1 MSAKDKTTGKNQ
13 STGALRA
20 VGQSFVGRGGTIL
33 ILFVILSMVVS
44 GRLFALTVLDAE
56 ALAGEGTD
64 VRTTEIVLTASRGT
78 MYDRNG
84 NVIAISV
91 EAVTIYANPTKIT
104 DPKKTAEI
112 LGDILGGN
120 AQDYLDAI
128 TKDPDSTFVYIA
140 KKVDT
145 DNQQKLQDANQEY
158 LDAAIKAIREE
169 GDDVP
174 VEILTPLTGIE
185 FLPDT
190 RREYPAGNI
199 GAQIIG
205 AVNDEGI
212 GVSGLEQTYDSIL
225 RGVDGVRVVE
235 QAKRV
240 SQNKNPLP
248 MIDSIVHEVQP
259 IAGNDLII
267 TIDIEMQQFLEL
279 NLQAVANQRKCESAS
294 TILLDGSTGEII
306 AAASIP
312 LYDRDNITAEQVAN
326 GATNVKAITQP
337 YEPGST
343 FKSVIAGIALEQGVM
358 GADDVIYCPPS
369 LQIYDYTIRDS
380 VDRAGMEMSLRQ
392 IIAKSSNIGVSL
404 IEQQV
409 GSALFYEYL
418 LRMGLGTYTHV
429 DYPGETPGT
438 LASVEDWSAVQAA
451 NIAFG
456 QGLEVSLLQVASIY
470 GAIANDG
477 IMMQPHFLLARPQHD
492 IELQYKSTKIF
503 EPETCRTLNSI
514 LRSCVTDGYGEN
526 ADVPGYEA
534 AGKTGTAEI
543 GTHVGGYGTTW
554 GTYVCSFV
562 GYLDNS
568 TSNYVFMSAFEDPI
582 NYADSPATPFF
593 SVVMSFAA
601 HTYMILPQ
609 ERGPIVKIVP
619 EDLSTLEAVRED
631 KLAPLVTPESDSK
644 VTLPTPQAGSEWVLD
659 TTG

>member
-1 MSAKDKTTGKNQ
+1 MSAARADTPKSK
-13 STGALRA
+13 STGALSA
-20 VGQSFVGRGGTIL
+20 VGRSFTGRGGAIL
-33 ILFVILSMVVS
+33 IIFIVLSMVVS
-44 GRLFALTVLDAE
+44 GRLFALTVME
-56 ALAGEGTD
+56 ADSLAGEGTE
-64 VRTTEIVLTASRGT
+64 VRTTEITLTASRGT
-78 MYDRNG
+78 FYDRNG
-84 NVIAISV
+84 NVLAISV
-91 EAVTIYANPTKIT
+91 EAVTIYANPSKIE

-112 LGDILGGN
+112 LGDILGGS
-120 AQDYLDAI
+120 AQDYLEAI
-128 TKDPDSTFVYIA
+128 LKDPDTTFVYIA

-145 DNQQKLQDANQEY
+145 DYQQKLQDANQEY
-158 LDAAIKAIREE
+158 INAAVKAIREA

-212 GVSGLEQTYDSIL
+212 GISGLEQTYDSIL
-225 RGVDGVRVVE
+225 RGVDGVIVVE

-240 SQNKNPLP
+240 SQNRNPLP
-248 MIDSIVHEVQP
+248 MIDSIVSEVQP
-259 IAGNDLII
+259 IAGNDIII

-279 NLQAVANQRKCESAS
+279 NLQAVANQRKVENAS
-294 TILLDGSTGEII
+294 TILLDPSTGEII

-343 FKSVIAGIALEQGVM
+343 FKSVIAGIALEQGLM
-358 GADDVIYCPPS
+358 GADDAIYCPPF
-369 LQIYDYTIRDS
+369 LQIYDYTIKDS

-409 GSALFYEYL
+409 GSELFYEYL
-418 LRMGLGTYTHV
+418 LRMGIGTYTHV
-429 DYPGETPGT
+429 DYPGETPGN
-438 LASVEDWSAVQAA
+438 LAPVEDWSAVQAA

-492 IELQYKSTKIF
+492 IELQYSSTKIF
-503 EPETCRTLNSI
+503 EAETCRELNSI

-526 ADVPGYEA
+526 AAVPGYEA

-568 TSNYVFMSAFEDPI
+568 TSNYVFMSSFENPT
-582 NYADSPATPFF
+582 NYADSPATTFF

-609 ERGPIVKIVP
+609 ERGPIVKVVP
-619 EDLSTLEAVRED
+619 EDLATLEAIRED
-631 KLAPLVTPESDSK
+631 KTAPQVSPTSGS
-644 VTLPTPQAGSEWVLD
+644 TIALPTPQAGSEWVLD